1 MARNP
6 KAVAVAVL
14 EAFGGRENIYKVSHC
29 ATRLRVELHDDKKMN
44 KQAFDSIEGVN
55 GYFFQSGQHQV
66 ILGTGFV
73 NKVFAEFEKMGIAES
88 QGEKEEEESTSNKG
102 KMQQLTKTF
111 ADIFIPVIP
120 VLIATGLL
128 MGLRGLLING
138 FGMEMSG
145 TILKLSQVLTDTAFT
160 FIPVLVTW
168 SAMKKFGGSPVIGV
182 ALGLMLVAPQLPD
195 KWAVSFGEAEPL
207 LLPFLGFDIPI
218 TGMQSSILPA
228 VFMGWLAAKIEKSA
242 RKYIPEVLDLIL
254 TPFVTLL
261 FSLILGLVMVG
272 PLILGIENL
281 ITSGIMYFFEL
292 PFGLG
297 GFIYGGAIQFLAI
310 TGMHHTIVPITV
322 KMVAETGYDLINP
335 IGTAAIAGQA
345 GAALAVVLQ
354 QKNRIKRSNMF
365 GSVIPAFLGIT
376 EPVMFAINL
385 PKVKPFLFGCL
396 GGAVGGG
403 LASILGIAAAGT
415 GSTMLPGLLLYIG
428 GGFFQYILVILVA
441 LAVSFLVTFFVYREK
456 QEEEVEHP
464 EMNYDVKHG

>member
-1 MARNP
+1 MAKNP
-6 KAVAVAVL
+6 KVVADSVL
-14 EAFGGRENIYKVSHC
+14 KALGGEGNIYRVAHC
-29 ATRLRVELHDDKKMN
+29 ATRLRVELYDDSKLDKK
-44 KQAFDSIEGVN
+44 AFDSIEGVN
-55 GYFFQSGQHQV
+55 GYFYQSGQHQV

-73 NKVFAEFEKMGIAES
+73 NKVFAEFVDRGLAE
-88 QGEKEEEESTSNKG
+88 GEREKEEGSGDSNKTTI
-102 KMQQLTKTF
+102 QQLTKTF

-128 MGLRGLLING
+128 MGMRGLLING
-138 FGMEMSG
+138 FGVELSDP
-145 TILKLSQVLTDTAFT
+145 ILILSQVLTDTAFT
-160 FIPVLVTW
+160 FIPVFVTW
-168 SAMKKFGGSPVIGV
+168 SAMKKFGGSPVLGV

-195 KWAVSFGEAEPL
+195 KWAVSFGDAEPL

-228 VFMGWLAAKIEKSA
+228 VFMGWLAARIEKAA
-242 RKYIPEVLDLIL
+242 RKYVPEALDLIL
-254 TPFVTLL
+254 TPFITLL

-272 PLILGIENL
+272 PLILGLENL

-297 GFIYGGAIQFLAI
+297 GVIYGGAIQFLAI

-345 GAALAVVLQ
+345 GAAIAVIIQ
-354 QKNRIKRSNMF
+354 QKNKIKRSNMF

-403 LASILGIAAAGT
+403 LASNLGIAAAGT

-441 LAVSFLVTFFVYREK
+441 LATSFLATFFAYREK
-456 QEEEVEHP
+456 EEVEQP
-464 EMNYDVKHG
+464 ELKQTASNG

>member
-1 MARNP
+1 MAKNA
-6 KAVAVAVL
+6 KVVASQVL
-14 EAFGGRENIYKVSHC
+14 EALGGKENIYRMTHC
-29 ATRLRVELHDDKKMN
+29 ATRLRVELHDDQKLN
-44 KQAFDSIEGVN
+44 PDAFDSIAGVS
-55 GYFFQSGQHQV
+55 GYFHQSGQHQV

-73 NKVFAEFEKMGIAES
+73 NKVYAELTSQGITET
-88 QGEKEEEESTSNKG
+88 QGEKEEETGTNRTKA
-102 KMQQLTKTF
+102 QQLTKTF

-138 FGMEMSG
+138 FGMELSN
-145 TILKLSQVLTDTAFT
+145 TILVLSQVLTDTAFT

-168 SAMKKFGGSPVIGV
+168 SAMKKFGGSPVIGI

-207 LLPFLGFDIPI
+207 LLPFFGFDIPI

-228 VFMGWLAAKIEKSA
+228 VFMGWIAARIEKSA

-261 FSLILGLVMVG
+261 FSLVLGLVMVG

-345 GAALAVVLQ
+345 GAAIAVILKV
-354 QKNRIKRSNMF
+354 KNRIKRSNMF

-385 PKVKPFLFGCL
+385 PKVKPFFFGCL

-428 GGFFQYILVILVA
+428 DGFFQYILVILVS
-441 LAVSFLVTFFVYREK
+441 LATSFAVTFLAYKEK
-456 QEEEVEHP
+456 STAQQP
-464 EMNYDVKHG
+464 DMNYQVNHG